1 MGDSGSQQN
10 FDEDVETAI
19 LDAELFIKY
28 KAPQKALERLQ
39 QAVGRNPRST
49 RLREK
54 LREVALACRQPDEA
68 ARQCLALA
76 SLYIAR
82 EDFESAHDRLL
93 QSKQIDPRISITT
106 GLEAIR
112 RARRPDLQPSA
123 PPAEV
128 ADSTQ
133 TAKPPRP
140 ATLAGDLSAISIFDL
155 VQVVENARLTGA
167 LIIESAGASGRVL
180 FNDGQ
185 IVGAEADGE
194 TEAPA
199 AFRRL
204 LEITTGAFDFERT
217 AQSFPVQL
225 NASSNT
231 SLILDSLRE
240 IDEGKQ

>member
-19 LDAELFIKY
+19 LDAELFVKY

-39 QAVGRNPRST
+39 QAVGRYPRST
-49 RLREK
+49 QLREK
-54 LREVALACRQPDEA
+54 LREVALACRLPDEA

-82 EDFESAHDRLL
+82 EDFEAAHDRLL

-112 RARRPDLQPSA
+112 RARRPDLPTPA
-123 PPAEV
+123 PAPA
-128 ADSTQ
+128 ADPAQ
-133 TAKPPRP
+133 TATTTRP

-167 LIIESAGASGRVL
+167 LQIAGAGASGRVL

-185 IVGAEADGE
+185 IVGAEADGQ

-204 LEITTGAFDFERT
+204 LELTTGAFDFERT
-217 AQSFPVQL
+217 AHSFPVQI
-225 NASSNT
+225 NAPSNT

-240 IDEGKQ
+240 IDEEKQ